1 MIPQNAAGRLSMKGL
16 LYKDFIN
23 LKQQARYYVMIVGIW
38 AVISVMNRN
47 PEFFGGLMAMFCIL
61 MPLTAFA
68 YDEKAGWDKYAL
80 TMPVTRRK
88 LVVSRYVFGLLI
100 LSVSAVLTLAVCLAE
115 NMGLTEVL
123 VMIAVLG
130 SIGMICMAFTFPVV
144 LRFGAEKA
152 RTVLILIVLIPI
164 ACGLV
169 AEQAGL
175 QLPDGASL
183 ERMIWLLPV
192 SAMAGLLVS
201 LGCSMRIYEKKE
213 F

>member
-1 MIPQNAAGRLSMKGL
+1 
-16 LYKDFIN
+16 
-23 LKQQARYYVMIVGIW
+23 
-38 AVISVMNRN
+38 
-47 PEFFGGLMAMFCIL
+47 
-61 MPLTAFA
+61 
-68 YDEKAGWDKYAL
+68 
-80 TMPVTRRK
+80 
-88 LVVSRYVFGLLI
+88 
-100 LSVSAVLTLAVCLAE
+100 
-115 NMGLTEVL
+115 
-123 VMIAVLG
+123 MIAVLG

-169 AEQAGL
+169 AEQAGI